1 MEFKRT
7 DAENVLILDDVV
19 SNLMTLADIVR
30 DAGYIARPVPSV
42 ELAMK
47 AVEAELPGIILMDI
61 TMPQMTGYEYCRLLK
76 KDVKTRDIPVIFVS
90 GLSAPQDRIKGY
102 ESGAVDYITKPF
114 ERTEVLMSLKT
125 HLRNFELQKELS
137 INNKKLHRL
146 VNQQLHQIEEER
158 KNMALAIAALA
169 EDRDDGTGMHLVN
182 ISKNC
187 RLIATGLSLTHKYE
201 KLITSEFIS
210 TIEIASKLHDIGK
223 MAIPDKI
230 LLKEGHLTGRE
241 RSIMMMHTVAGVET
255 LNGIYAKNSQNG
267 FIKMAIDIAY
277 HHHEKWDGSGY
288 PCGLAGADIPLAA
301 RIMAVVDTYD
311 AIVSERCYKPGYTH
325 EVAIEIIRAESGKS
339 FDPDVVNIFCR
350 LEKHLKHESVDGK
363 SVGRTSAPNYDAME
377 GRR

>member
-7 DAENVLILDDVV
+7 EKDNVLILDDVN
-19 SNLMTLADIVR
+19 SNLMTMTDIVR
-30 DAGYIARPVPSV
+30 EAGLIARPVPTV
-42 ELAMK
+42 EFAMK
-47 AVEAELPGIILMDI
+47 AVEAELPSIILMDI
-61 TMPQMTGYEYCRLLK
+61 TMPQMTGFEYCRLLK
-76 KDVKTRDIPVIFVS
+76 KDVRTRNIPVIFVS
-90 GLSAPQDRIKGY
+90 GLSSAQDRMKGF
-102 ESGAVDYITKPF
+102 ECGAVDYITKPF
-114 ERTEVLMSLKT
+114 ERTEVLLSIKT
-125 HLRNFELQKELS
+125 HLRNAEIQKELI
-137 INNKKLHRL
+137 INNKKLHNL
-146 VNQQLHQIEEER
+146 VGQQLRQIEDER

-169 EDRDDGTGMHLVN
+169 EDRDDGTGKHLTN

-201 KLITSEFIS
+201 KLITTDFIN

-230 LLKEGHLTGRE
+230 LLKEGHLTGKE
-241 RSIMMMHTVAGVET
+241 RSIMMMHTVAGVDT
-255 LNGIYAKNSQNG
+255 LNGIYANNSQNG

-288 PCGLAGADIPLAA
+288 PCGLAGSDIPLAA

-311 AIVSERCYKPGYTH
+311 AIVSERCYKPGYSH
-325 EVAIEIIRAESGKS
+325 EAAIEIIKAESGKS

-350 LEKHLKHESVDGK
+350 LEKHLKHETAENKPSRAG
-363 SVGRTSAPNYDAME
+363 APNYDVME